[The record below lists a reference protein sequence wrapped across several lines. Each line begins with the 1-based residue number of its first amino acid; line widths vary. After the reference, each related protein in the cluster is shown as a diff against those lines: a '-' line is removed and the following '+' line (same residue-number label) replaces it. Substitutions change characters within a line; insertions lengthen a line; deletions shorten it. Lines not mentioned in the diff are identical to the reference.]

1 MVDKQGLLM
10 HCLRRFDTIAMPM
23 TIFSEMETSKLIF
36 EKFYQMV
43 LNQMVEFLIAG
54 VSARMGGLPSIVIR

>member
-1 MVDKQGLLM
+1 MY
-10 HCLRRFDTIAMPM
+10 CLRRFDTIAMPM

-36 EKFYQMV
+36 KKFYQMV